1 MNKEKYINNV
11 LKNINCS
18 KNDKVKIKED
28 LNSDIAV
35 ALDSGESW
43 VEIKKRLGSP
53 EELASELNENFDYP
67 VRSNSKRNI
76 FIGVFIGVT
85 VVILSIVLLFN
96 YFVPKS
102 SSIDESKIFDI
113 EVLNQKVELV
123 IDCLNTDNYE
133 QLMTISNDLMK
144 QSLSYEELNSA
155 ILSLGELG
163 DFKSITRTNFSEVKN
178 KKEIM
183 AVGEI
188 VALYEQKSVTYTI
201 SFDEDMKLAGLY
213 MK

>member
-43 VEIKKRLGSP
+43 GEIKKRLGSP
-53 EELASELNENFDYP
+53 EELASELNENFDCP

>member
-133 QLMTISNDLMK
+133 QLMTFSNDLMK
-144 QSLSYEELNSA
+144 QSLGYEELNSA

>member
-133 QLMTISNDLMK
+133 QLMTFSNDLMK